1 MTDRQSL
8 KDLGSDEVAE
18 TYFGYLI
25 DLIKSYE
32 RNEEDKLT
40 LYGIIRTHWYNCKN
54 KKNGATG
61 EKCLCGILIQ
71 RINKIERIIDYDIQS
86 RNDQFDIIK
95 IQKHIGSIEEQIQ
108 KEIIKQKQKLIIKT
122 EYAKKSINIDSLLN
136 EIRL

>member
-1 MTDRQSL
+1 MAGAIPYYLMVFHIYTGWRIHRLFMTDRQSL

-25 DLIKSYE
+25 DLIKSFE

-71 RINKIERIIDYDIQS
+71 RIN
-86 RNDQFDIIK
+86 
-95 IQKHIGSIEEQIQ
+95 
-108 KEIIKQKQKLIIKT
+108 
-122 EYAKKSINIDSLLN
+122 
-136 EIRL
+136 